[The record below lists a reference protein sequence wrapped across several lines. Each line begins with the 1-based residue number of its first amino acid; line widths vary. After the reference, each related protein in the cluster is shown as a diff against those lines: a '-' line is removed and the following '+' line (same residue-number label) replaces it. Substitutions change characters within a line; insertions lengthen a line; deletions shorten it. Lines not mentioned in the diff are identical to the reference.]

1 MNAELNDKQIAEVPV
16 ASDGLAK
23 PRIYAAVAAVSFG
36 TIVTSVD
43 GTIATIALPTL
54 ARDLHVQASAAVL
67 VITVYQLVLM
77 MTLLPFSALGQ
88 RVGLRP
94 RDDEQK

>member
-1 MNAELNDKQIAEVPV
+1 MNAELNNKQVAEAPF

-43 GTIATIALPTL
+43 GTIANIALPTL
-54 ARDLHVQASAAVL
+54 ARDLHVQPSEAVL
-67 VITVYQLVLM
+67 VIT
-77 MTLLPFSALGQ
+77 
-88 RVGLRP
+88 P
-94 RDDEQK
+94 RITAD